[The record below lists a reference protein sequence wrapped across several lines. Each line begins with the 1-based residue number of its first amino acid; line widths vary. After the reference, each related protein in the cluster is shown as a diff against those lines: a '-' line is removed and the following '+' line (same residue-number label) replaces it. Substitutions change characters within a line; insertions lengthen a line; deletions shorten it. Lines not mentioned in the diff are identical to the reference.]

1 MKTRILSGREVAAS
15 VYRELTGRIENLKE
29 YHVVPGLAVI
39 LVGDDPASAVYV
51 RSKTRKFRQLNLVSE
66 TIVLSADCS
75 QETLLDQIEA
85 FNGDDR
91 YHGILVQF
99 PLPAHLDQDRV
110 LEAIDPKKDVDGLHP
125 YNLGLLVS
133 ERPRFIPC
141 TPKGI
146 LRILEY
152 FEYSLARKQV
162 VIVGRS
168 KLVGRPLSILTSMKK
183 SWSNATTTICHSG
196 TKDLS
201 SITQMADFLILAMG
215 SPEFLTRSDI
225 KPGAVVIDV
234 GINRV
239 EDDSEKGYR
248 LVGDAQTTSLM
259 GRAGALTPVP
269 GGVGP
274 MTIAM
279 LVENTVEAAER
290 QVGLL

>member
-1 MKTRILSGREVAAS
+1 MKTRILSGREVSVS
-15 VYRELTGRIENLKE
+15 VYQELASRIETLKQR
-29 YHVVPGLAVI
+29 HVVPGLAVI

-51 RSKTRKFRQLNLVSE
+51 RSKTRKFKQLNLVSE
-66 TIVLSADCS
+66 TIVLSSDCS
-75 QETLLDQIEA
+75 QESLLDQIEA
-85 FNGDDR
+85 FNRDDR
-91 YHGILVQF
+91 FHGILVQF
-99 PLPAHLDQDRV
+99 PLPSHLDQDRV
-110 LEAIDPKKDVDGLHP
+110 LEAIAPQKDVDGLHP

-146 LRILEY
+146 LRILEHY
-152 FEYSLARKQV
+152 GFSLAGKQV

-196 TKDLS
+196 TQDLQA
-201 SITQMADFLILAMG
+201 ITRTADFLILAMG
-215 SPEFLTRSDI
+215 SPEFLTGSHI

-239 EDDSEKGYR
+239 EDDSEKGYQ
-248 LVGDAQTTSLM
+248 LVGDGHFSSLM

-290 QVGLL
+290 QAGLL